1 MSEEKGA
8 RPEVNPKKHHYVP
21 RHVLRRFCDPPQ
33 TGVLWTYDKEA
44 KQIYPGSPVC
54 QASENHFYSFESSK
68 GFDNKTI
75 EVDFLSKIDDAGS
88 TAIESVLRREQLSED
103 RVIDFMRFAAC
114 QMIRVKTH
122 FQRLDALLS
131 PILQESA
138 ERLAKY
144 DAEFKTGLADRLRER
159 GGGEAEIADFMS
171 SIERGE
177 FKLTANRGYLVSIF
191 LSTLDSVTKSFCQM
205 DWRFATREDGAEA
218 FVTSDNPLVLDDIG
232 EGEAKPLGIMN
243 PTIEVSMPLSPT
255 TVALAR
261 WGESAGYGYGPLDSD
276 YVAAINQRTINRALR
291 FVYASKKSDE
301 LLATVVSA
309 QGKQARMHLEKRKE
323 GDATIFATT
332 YLPD

>member
-1 MSEEKGA
+1 M
-8 RPEVNPKKHHYVP
+8 NPKNHHYVP
-21 RHVLRRFCDPPQ
+21 QHVLRRFCDPPR

-44 KQIYPGSPVC
+44 KRVYPGSPVR
-54 QASENHFYSFESSK
+54 QASEKHFYSFEGVK

-75 EVDFLSKIDDAGS
+75 EVDFLGNIDGAGS
-88 TAIESVLRREQLSED
+88 LAIESVLRREQLTEE

-122 FQRLDALLS
+122 FQRMDALLS

-144 DAEFKTGLADRLRER
+144 DAEFKTGLADRLRE
-159 GGGEAEIADFMS
+159 GDYGQAEIADFMS
-171 SIERGE
+171 SLERGE
-177 FKLTANRGYLVSIF
+177 FKMTANRGYLVTMF
-191 LSTLDSVTKSFCQM
+191 LSTLDSITKSFCQM
-205 DWRFATREDGAEA
+205 DWRFFTREDSAET
-218 FVTSDNPLVLDDIG
+218 FVTSDNPLVLEDVG

-261 WGESAGYGYGPLDSD
+261 WGESAGYGYGPLNSG
-276 YVAAINQRTINRALR
+276 YVADINQRTINRADR
-291 FVYASKKSDE
+291 FVYASGNSEE
-301 LLATVVSA
+301 LLATVVAA
-309 QGKQARMHLEKRKE
+309 QGKQARMHLEKRKQ

-332 YLPD
+332 YLPG